1 MKPTG
6 EDLMNLKE
14 KILATIADGDID
26 FGIALKHIESGEQ
39 ILINE
44 EMPYPTA
51 SVMKV
56 PVMVEVFKQARA
68 RKFDLNDRLTLQSK
82 YKTLT
87 TGVLL
92 QLQDGLQPSI
102 RDLMM
107 LMIIVSDNVATSML
121 MELVGPENV
130 TATMHAL
137 GLKSIYVNL
146 NVHEMFLHAWGIPE
160 RTDISVEELRQ
171 IAKNEQMD
179 YNSRTFS
186 RGSDNCVSSA
196 SDMTELMT
204 LIYKGEVVDREACDE
219 MLAILSHQQ
228 YNNRVPLYLPWYST
242 YHKTGTMRGVRAD
255 SGIIYCT
262 LESHVAFTVFSFDH
276 VTLPLSEPKFGTQ
289 RSMQVAEMMGEI
301 GLAAY
306 QHFGGEF

>member
-1 MKPTG
+1 MS
-6 EDLMNLKE
+6 LKE
-14 KILATIADGDID
+14 KILTYISTDDID
-26 FGIALKHIESGEQ
+26 FGIAINHIESGEQ

-44 EMPYPTA
+44 DMPYPTA

-56 PVMVEVFKQARA
+56 PVMVEVFKQAREG
-68 RKFDLNDRLTLQSK
+68 KFDLNDRLTLETK

-92 QLQDGLQPSI
+92 QLQDGLKLTI
-102 RDLMM
+102 RDLIM
-107 LMIIVSDNVATSML
+107 LMIIVSDNAATSML

-130 TATMHAL
+130 TNTMHAI
-137 GLKSIYVNL
+137 GLKTIYVNM

-171 IAKNEQMD
+171 IAKDQQMD
-179 YNSRTFS
+179 YNTRTFS
-186 RGSDNCVSSA
+186 RDSDNCVSSA
-196 SDMTELMT
+196 ADMTKLMSM
-204 LIYKGEVVDREACDE
+204 IYEGKVVDHEACDE

-228 YNNRVPLYLPWYST
+228 FNNRVPLYLPWYST

-255 SGIIYCT
+255 SGIIYCNPN
-262 LESHVAFTVFSFDH
+262 SHVAFSVFSFDH
-276 VTLPLSEPKFGTQ
+276 VTLPLSDPKFGIR

-301 GLAAY
+301 GFDVY